1 MSGPTTGAAV
11 SAIAEDI
18 NTAFSPPPA
27 EASSGHGVVFGDPFT
42 GQLLALA
49 SRVARTEVTVLIGG
63 PSGTGKEVLARF
75 IHDQSLR
82 QGGRFIAF
90 NCACLPESMVED
102 LLFGH
107 EKGAFTGA
115 VARFEGFFE
124 QADGGT
130 LFLDEVGEL
139 PLAVQAKLLR
149 VLQERE
155 FTPLGSTR
163 PQKTRFRLLAA
174 TNRNLKADVQA
185 GRFREDLYY
194 RLNIFPLQLKPLKQ
208 RPGDILPL
216 ARALVRRHR
225 YICGDIQLDASAI
238 EALHGYDWPGNVRE
252 LENVIQR
259 AMVVA
264 DGPVLT
270 ADHLGLETLLP
281 QDNHFSAISWATA
294 AEAPRVE
301 CAERI
306 ETGVPFAMTSDATSV
321 ATVTESTSQAEPSLA
336 DRRAMQEAELIMAT
350 LKAAPTK
357 TLAAA
362 RLGISERTLR
372 YKLARLREH
381 GLMVAGT

>member
-1 MSGPTTGAAV
+1 VPAIHDIDGPRDTLTMAAAMPV
-11 SAIAEDI
+11 AKPLEGV
-18 NTAFSPPPA
+18 
-27 EASSGHGVVFGDPFT
+27 GHEMVYGDPFT
-42 GQLLALA
+42 EQLLVLA

-75 IHDQSLR
+75 IHRRSLR
-82 QGGRFIAF
+82 QKGPFVAF

-115 VARFEGFFE
+115 AQRFDGFFA

-139 PLAVQAKLLR
+139 PMTVQAKLLR

-155 FTPLGSTR
+155 FTPLGSTT
-163 PQKTRFRLLAA
+163 PQRTQFRLLAA
-174 TNRNLKADVQA
+174 TNRDLKADVQA

-194 RLNIFPLQLKPLKQ
+194 RLNIFPLRIRPLNQ

-216 ARALVRRHR
+216 ARALVQRHS
-225 YICGDIQLDASAI
+225 YISGDLHLDASAI
-238 EALHGYDWPGNVRE
+238 AALHAYDWPGNVRE
-252 LENVIQR
+252 LENIIQR

-264 DGPVLT
+264 DGPCLT
-270 ADHLGLETLLP
+270 AAHLGLDAALP
-281 QDNHFSAISWATA
+281 QVARIPE
-294 AEAPRVE
+294 AERDDGAQASGVPTLPVPDGGAPRV
-301 CAERI
+301 
-306 ETGVPFAMTSDATSV
+306 G
-321 ATVTESTSQAEPSLA
+321 PSLA
-336 DRRAMQEAELIMAT
+336 DRRAMQEAELILAT
-350 LKAAPTK
+350 LRTVPTK

-381 GLMVAGT
+381 GLVAAGT

>member
-1 MSGPTTGAAV
+1 
-11 SAIAEDI
+11 
-18 NTAFSPPPA
+18 
-27 EASSGHGVVFGDPFT
+27 
-42 GQLLALA
+42 
-49 SRVARTEVTVLIGG
+49 
-63 PSGTGKEVLARF
+63 
-75 IHDQSLR
+75 LR

>member
-1 MSGPTTGAAV
+1 V

-321 ATVTESTSQAEPSLA
+321 ATVTESTSQVEPSLA

>member
-1 MSGPTTGAAV
+1 V

-321 ATVTESTSQAEPSLA
+321 ATVTEATSQAEPSLA

>member
-1 MSGPTTGAAV
+1 V

-301 CAERI
+301 YAERI

-321 ATVTESTSQAEPSLA
+321 ATVTEATSQAEPSLA

>member
-1 MSGPTTGAAV
+1 V